1 MECGRR
7 AGRSDPHLIDRQ
19 DAASCYI
26 RRARWRN
33 LACSDLQSRGR
44 PPASRGRSDKAL
56 NPNET
61 GSGARTLG
69 DDPDSLAPFG
79 MTAPLALLSRSRPPA
94 RQTFL
99 PFRPRQHAVS
109 KTHRTRNASTS
120 YGAPANSH
128 RHWGDHDRSVPCERK
143 SGRRGVRQGTR
154 AHCPALPRRV
164 GRSRRAPG
172 ARGLATRV
180 GASMMGV
187 YVCSSTKALL
197 TSRRPLR
204 NSRSVFGHRHRKVWR
219 AIPIRQPPASAGT
232 ANLRMS
238 KRRSSLPAWS
248 SVSLR
253 TLGTH
258 GCARTRSRAS
268 PRSWRSRKWDR

>member
-1 MECGRR
+1 VLHPAVRDGGISRVRICR
-7 AGRSDPHLIDRQ
+7 AADAFPHR
-19 DAASCYI
+19 AAS
-26 RRARWRN
+26 
-33 LACSDLQSRGR
+33 
-44 PPASRGRSDKAL
+44 DKGL
-56 NPNET
+56 KPHET

-69 DDPDSLAPFG
+69 DDPNSLAPFG

-187 YVCSSTKALL
+187 YVCSSTK
-197 TSRRPLR
+197 PY
-204 NSRSVFGHRHRKVWR
+204 
-219 AIPIRQPPASAGT
+219 
-232 ANLRMS
+232 
-238 KRRSSLPAWS
+238 
-248 SVSLR
+248 
-253 TLGTH
+253 
-258 GCARTRSRAS
+258 S
-268 PRSWRSRKWDR
+268 PRSSPAARAAAGARRRDRRVEKGRFADDSPDTRCSVVAALRAHHRRRRTSS